1 MSKYYVATLSRY
13 VIVDATD
20 QDIARIAGHAA
31 LVELCADR
39 PDMPINILTIRLATE
54 GEVDL
59 WNTHQENV
67 ASESARLSRLMP
79 G

>member
-1 MSKYYVATLSRY
+1 MRKYYVATLSRY
-13 VIVDATD
+13 VIVDATGEAT
-20 QDIARIAGHAA
+20 ARDAGHAA

-59 WNTHQENV
+59 WNTHRDNV
-67 ASESARLSRLMP
+67 ASDLVRT